1 MTRSRTGRFLLAT
14 LAATLLALLL
24 ARGDGVPESRPV
36 PALAVGTESPLCDE
50 AAPAAKSAPGH
61 CRNAVR
67 SGSTGV
73 DRPGRSGARPADG
86 ARPATA
92 ADTSGPCVPA
102 GMSGSR
108 RLAAIQAFR
117 C

>member
-14 LAATLLALLL
+14 LAATLLALLF
-24 ARGDGVPESRPV
+24 ARGGAPESRPL

-50 AAPAAKSAPGH
+50 AAPAAKSAPSH

-67 SGSTGV
+67 SGSAGV
-73 DRPGRSGARPADG
+73 DRPGRSGARPADRE
-86 ARPATA
+86 RPAAA
-92 ADTSGPCVPA
+92 ADTSGPHVPA
-102 GMSGSR
+102 RVSGSR

>member
-1 MTRSRTGRFLLAT
+1 MTRSRTGRFLLAA

-24 ARGDGVPESRPV
+24 ARGDGAPESRPL

-50 AAPAAKSAPGH
+50 AAPAAKSAPSH

-67 SGSTGV
+67 SGSSRV
-73 DRPGRSGARPADG
+73 DRPGRSGARPADSD
-86 ARPATA
+86 RPATA

-102 GMSGSR
+102 LVPGSR